1 MAREGTDAKIIP
13 FDESKLI
20 LEEVKEKLGIF
31 KEMGNREVSGQL
43 VATLSICRK
52 LKG

>member
-13 FDESKLI
+13 LDESKLI
-20 LEEVKEKLGIF
+20 LEAIKEELGIF

-43 VATLSICRK
+43 VATLSIRRE